1 MINKLVSVRIKDL
14 ETWIEFKEYVIR
26 KHGKLG
32 GFLGEELTNAMRLY
46 LDEVGSFTMDSTHTQ
61 NSNLTSGGS
70 KASKKASGRRN
81 QVEELA
87 EKVQVALNEMS
98 AEIGDRPI
106 PLGPGGT
113 LPEKHLERAI
123 ARALGV
129 IDRRSIKNRIN
140 ALASHGYI
148 ELDDRFRDPD
158 GILRKRYYKVLK
170 WPSQDALR
178 DGEKSQSMGT
188 TESDLKP

>member
-61 NSNLTSGGS
+61 NSNLMSGGS
-70 KASKKASGRRN
+70 KTSKKASRQRN

-87 EKVQVALNEMS
+87 EEMQM
-98 AEIGDRPI
+98 EMEKEGVYVRPYTTMGEDF
-106 PLGPGGT
+106 LVNW
-113 LPEKHLERAI
+113 
-123 ARALGV
+123 V
-129 IDRRSIKNRIN
+129 IRVSRVMDSRSIKNRIN
-140 ALASHGYI
+140 ALISHGYI
-148 ELDDRFRDPD
+148 EPVEEVIQRP
-158 GILRKRYYKVLK
+158 GKKYVILKRYKVLK
-170 WPSQDALR
+170 WPSQDALQ
-178 DGEKSQSMGT
+178 DGEKSQSIGT
-188 TESDLKP
+188 TENDLKP